1 MFGKKK
7 KITHVSGHE
16 KNLHPGG
23 HKLIFFNQF
32 SGDIF
37 LSSLVSF
44 AFLILVFFFVCLMFF
59 KIKNVYS
66 DTHLN
71 MRAGE

>member
-1 MFGKKK
+1 MDMLLICSAKKK

-32 SGDIF
+32 SGDTLSF
-37 LSSLVSF
+37 LL
-44 AFLILVFFFVCLMFF
+44 
-59 KIKNVYS
+59 
-66 DTHLN
+66 
-71 MRAGE
+71 

>member
-1 MFGKKK
+1 MDMLLTCSAKK

-32 SGDIF
+32 SGDIL
-37 LSSLVSF
+37 LSSLISV
-44 AFLILVFFFVCLMFF
+44 AFLILVSFVCLFVCLF
-59 KIKNVYS
+59 HVF
-66 DTHLN
+66 
-71 MRAGE
+71 